1 MNRIGDAEE
10 LVAAALVKMSGDIE
24 GLMLFLFDLDFANE
38 VLEKSLEAVISPFW
52 IWTKWPDPRW

>member
-38 VLEKSLEAVISPFW
+38 VLEKTAWKPL
-52 IWTKWPDPRW
+52 